1 MQIEQTSNQNA
12 FDCFFFARND
22 GSMTISETFANS
34 DDFDDDDDDRHL
46 ANLSPK
52 LVKGLNLDRTKNRKG
67 KIRTKKF

>member
-1 MQIEQTSNQNA
+1 
-12 FDCFFFARND
+12 
-22 GSMTISETFANS
+22 MTISETFANS
-34 DDFDDDDDDRHL
+34 DDFDDDDDDDRHL